1 MLFKHRWPGLPDF
14 SWYSIPNREKYI
26 PGYHKIYQMAKKFT
40 SWMQTIPN
48 EHKIY
53 QHPLLQDPP
62 KLIENGIFLF
72 ENTPSSGNPATVS
85 FL

>member
-1 MLFKHRWPGLPDF
+1 
-14 SWYSIPNREKYI
+14 
-26 PGYHKIYQMAKKFT
+26 
-40 SWMQTIPN
+40 MQTIPN